1 MPHEPQVGTPSE
13 WFRRAKSNQ
22 IRAEQPRPAGVC
34 WEDMCFD
41 AQQAVEKALKALL
54 VHYNIPFRYVHDI
67 AELLTLLEQAGLSLP
82 EDVRLAAGLSDYAV
96 AARYPGPMEP
106 VTEEEYQEA
115 VALSATML
123 RWVERLLGQKQEP
136 GNADIQPPQVAEEG

>member
-1 MPHEPQVGTPSE
+1 MPHEPQIGTPAE
-13 WFRRAKSNQ
+13 WFRRATSNL
-22 IRAEQPRPAGVC
+22 IRAQQPRPEGVC
-34 WEDMCFD
+34 WEDLCFD

-54 VHYNIPFRYVHDI
+54 VHYNLPFRHVHDI
-67 AELLTLLEQAGLSLP
+67 AELLTLLEQSDVSLP

-115 VALSATML
+115 IALATTVL
-123 RWVERLLGQKQEP
+123 QWVEQLL
-136 GNADIQPPQVAEEG
+136 QPSD